1 MNGLTSVVGIY
12 DCSRVP
18 ATPGM
23 TLGDTV
29 DIENEEYEKL
39 SGSYA
44 DKTPNYVG
52 FKACQPQYQVP
63 LESKLAES
71 FFKHIAKKAHSNP
84 ALELSDFFDF
94 RGPYGM
100 VEVITA
106 MGVRIP
112 FEWLDAQVASK

>member
-1 MNGLTSVVGIY
+1 MFKVNVGKNQRSVLLVYYGGHGCSGLGRFQCAVLNEATKAAAYPLEERLRNLATMNGLTSVIGIY

-52 FKACQPQYQVP
+52 FKAC
-63 LESKLAES
+63 
-71 FFKHIAKKAHSNP
+71 
-84 ALELSDFFDF
+84 
-94 RGPYGM
+94 
-100 VEVITA
+100 
-106 MGVRIP
+106 
-112 FEWLDAQVASK
+112 